1 MSFQTTPLTPIHPL
15 TLVSIQFF
23 FLSWPPCC
31 VSQISSHRQISQNT
45 RSSACLESLP
55 LMENKKNAE
64 VLREKKKCWFYFKLR
79 AGLHQTCWNITSLG
93 KAKRG
98 GSWSNLHIITRL
110 FFLTPHCFA
119 SASRSWQIT
128 KGDHFQVRIQVLFM
142 ALFSYVLWCIL
153 NHSCEPT
160 HRQNKIWNDFQ
171 WLWFSFSSVALLP
184 TFKSKCTRR
193 GGFS

>member
-93 KAKRG
+93 KAKWRKRWIMKQ
-98 GSWSNLHIITRL
+98 SAHNHQTVFFWLHTASPQLHAPDRL
-110 FFLTPHCFA
+110 QRVT
-119 SASRSWQIT
+119 I
-128 KGDHFQVRIQVLFM
+128 
-142 ALFSYVLWCIL
+142 
-153 NHSCEPT
+153 
-160 HRQNKIWNDFQ
+160 
-171 WLWFSFSSVALLP
+171 
-184 TFKSKCTRR
+184 FKSEYKYCLWLCFRTCF
-193 GGFS
+193 GAS

>member
-93 KAKRG
+93 KAKRRKRWIMKQ
-98 GSWSNLHIITRL
+98 SAHNHQTVFFDSTLLRL
-110 FFLTPHCFA
+110 SFTLLTDY
-119 SASRSWQIT
+119 
-128 KGDHFQVRIQVLFM
+128 KG
-142 ALFSYVLWCIL
+142 W
-153 NHSCEPT
+153 P
-160 HRQNKIWNDFQ
+160 
-171 WLWFSFSSVALLP
+171 FSSQNTSTVYGPVFVRALVHP
-184 TFKSKCTRR
+184 KS
-193 GGFS
+193 

>member
-64 VLREKKKCWFYFKLR
+64 VLREKKNADSTLSSEQ
-79 AGLHQTCWNITSLG
+79 A
-93 KAKRG
+93 
-98 GSWSNLHIITRL
+98 
-110 FFLTPHCFA
+110 
-119 SASRSWQIT
+119 
-128 KGDHFQVRIQVLFM
+128 
-142 ALFSYVLWCIL
+142 CIKPA
-153 NHSCEPT
+153 ET
-160 HRQNKIWNDFQ
+160 
-171 WLWFSFSSVALLP
+171 
-184 TFKSKCTRR
+184 
-193 GGFS
+193 